1 MLFDENGILSIDE
14 VISSNPSF
22 LKIMEDGIVTSEEL
36 NNQSRKVIILL
47 QQAEKQMSAE
57 DLQLLEQI
65 LVESNVLYAV
75 YQKYQLQNF

>member
-36 NNQSRKVIILL
+36 NNQSRKVIVLL